1 MALLL
6 IVFAVIYFIFAFMGF
21 AFMFFCIAVG
31 AGAWSFSSLIGI
43 LWNIAAGIFLI
54 SKQSKAIF
62 PQEYSG
68 QNMPAVGIIEGQFG
82 AYQGKRCEIYD
93 GTTYKIGRESGCDI
107 QINHP
112 RVSRIHVQYVSF
124 PAEIIRLQIIP
135 RTEPFMRIADLYMN
149 NRK

>member
-54 SKQSKAIF
+54 SKQSKAVF

-82 AYQGKRCEIYD
+82 AYQGKRCEIYA

-112 RVSRIHVQYVSF
+112 KVSRIHCTVCKLPSGNYRITDYSSNGTF
-124 PAEIIRLQIIP
+124 YENRRLVY
-135 RTEPFMRIADLYMN
+135 E
-149 NRK
+149 